1 MILAGRVKP
10 DADVLLSTGC
20 VAILS
25 VSQGQAQSLAQ
36 MLRAAPVST
45 ERARICLQFCGQF
58 QKTAGYFAFGC
69 Y

>member
-45 ERARICLQFCGQF
+45 ERAAATVMRLWTRRPGPAAI
-58 QKTAGYFAFGC
+58 
-69 Y
+69 